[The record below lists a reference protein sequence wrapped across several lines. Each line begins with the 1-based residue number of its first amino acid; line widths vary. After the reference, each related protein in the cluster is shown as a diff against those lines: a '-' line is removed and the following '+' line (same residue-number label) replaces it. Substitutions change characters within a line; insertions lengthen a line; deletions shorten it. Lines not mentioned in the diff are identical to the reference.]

1 MIFSSLEFIFIF
13 LPILLIIYYITPNK
27 YRNYV
32 LLFGSIIF
40 YFIGVKDHQAYMLLL
55 AISVIINYFIG
66 RLIGKNKKYSK
77 IMLIFGIIYNL

>member
-66 RLIGKNKKYSK
+66 RLIGKK
-77 IMLIFGIIYNL
+77 